1 MIQSDTER
9 DKLSQASALSSSSDE
24 SSVHEADFRLN
35 GLTEALNTLY
45 ILEAKIRSPRNQPQQ
60 TIENLYKHVP
70 ADIRAAYIQERKEV
84 KIAAVSFLHRQYLIE
99 NTDIQAT
106 HDAAQEVLARYT
118 STDHWLIRRTGIA
131 NTRRK
136 QQFIYWKEHVIRLS
150 QARPDSP
157 VQGAGQATTNIGE
170 TVEVPLH
177 LEQTKSEALKQTE
190 MPIMPIST
198 MTATRLPP
206 DLLQTD
212 DLRSAISLQTRV
224 STVSSPEGRKLEW
237 PDPPNG
243 ERVGGYYI
251 CPYCKT
257 VCPEEY
263 LQKDMWI

>member
-1 MIQSDTER
+1 
-9 DKLSQASALSSSSDE
+9 
-24 SSVHEADFRLN
+24 
-35 GLTEALNTLY
+35 
-45 ILEAKIRSPRNQPQQ
+45 
-60 TIENLYKHVP
+60 
-70 ADIRAAYIQERKEV
+70 QERKEV

-212 DLRSAISLQTRV
+212 DL
-224 STVSSPEGRKLEW
+224 SPEGRKLEW

-263 LQKDMWI
+263 LQKYIVYLIHDLQPHHFTYERCQDLNRNGSITKASTHAYGTVNNTLKSLRLSRNRY